1 MRAIEP
7 SRPLN
12 PRRTGRSGTDRRKAI
27 IACCLVASLT
37 AVVAAIA
44 IRSVAW
50 SSRSQRTAADT
61 GLNTGSVLIVS
72 TAGKLCQQRTI
83 DNSTWR
89 MHDSGSVDCAEA
101 MDKSSGSEPS
111 GRWSGSRVDIIR
123 DAFRHNP

>member
-1 MRAIEP
+1 MRTIEP
-7 SRPLN
+7 
-12 PRRTGRSGTDRRKAI
+12 PRRRIPRRAGRSGAAGSRVI
-27 IACCLVASLT
+27 ITCCLVSSLT
-37 AVVAAIA
+37 AVVAALA
-44 IRSVAW
+44 IRSAGW
-50 SSRSQRTAADT
+50 LGQSQRIAADA
-61 GLNTGSVLIVS
+61 GLSTGSVIIVS

-101 MDKSSGSEPS
+101 MDKSSASEPS

>member
-1 MRAIEP
+1 MRPIEP
-7 SRPLN
+7 PRPRST
-12 PRRTGRSGTDRRKAI
+12 RRTGRSGAASGKAI
-27 IACCLVASLT
+27 ITCCLVASLI
-37 AVVAAIA
+37 AVGAAFA
-44 IRSVAW
+44 IRAAGW
-50 SSRSQRTAADT
+50 SSGSQRTAGDA
-61 GLNTGSVLIVS
+61 GLSTGSVLIVS

-89 MHDSGSVDCAEA
+89 MHDSGPVDCAEA